1 MRFAKRDVVLHDA
14 DTEAPTG
21 LRVLSGRTLKG
32 DLIVNVN
39 AGKESS
45 VLAYCDLIVYLN
57 YHSIRWQH
65 LCGVIRPRVLK
76 DRPYVRLKIPDP
88 MSVAPVPRKRQPI
101 KVD

>member
-45 VLAYCDLIVYLN
+45 VLAYCDLIVYLKL
-57 YHSIRWQH
+57 SLDSMAAFERRDSTARFERQA
-65 LCGVIRPRVLK
+65 LCQTQN
-76 DRPYVRLKIPDP
+76 
-88 MSVAPVPRKRQPI
+88 S
-101 KVD
+101 